1 MGIDPMDDLRALG
14 YEYRGSPARLFK
26 VGSDAGF
33 EFQGDDHYG
42 SLAEAVSEYVALSL
56 EDEAGLEPL
65 WLPLG
70 TDSGEGC
77 PVFVNSSFDTAERL
91 LVIIQGAGRVRAG
104 VWGCSLCINN
114 DLEWGTA
121 LPYLRRASAEGY
133 GILVLNPNHNRCE
146 GSAITG
152 SETPD
157 RHVGYVWEHVVGARC
172 CAARIDVIAHSA
184 GGHALL
190 NCLSRS
196 PTTVA
201 IGARLPAT
209 SRLNRIIFT
218 DSYHTKQQVLKLPAG
233 VRLILEDSARTVN
246 FVPHSS
252 SLGTPVDKWTSQ
264 EYTFTRE
271 EKGCSCLSACTE
283 DHASTNHAALD
294 EVFSFL
300 NAPVRDRSFSCPL

>member
-14 YEYRGSPARLFK
+14 YEYRGSPACLFK
-26 VGSDAGF
+26 VGTDAGF

-42 SLAEAVSEYVALSL
+42 CLAEAVADYVALLL

-77 PVFVNSSFDTAERL
+77 PVFVSSSFDTADRL

-104 VWGCSLCINN
+104 VWGCALCINK
-114 DLEWGTA
+114 DLEWGTV

-133 GILVLNPNHNRCE
+133 GILILNPNHNKCE
-146 GSAITG
+146 GRAISG

-157 RHVGYVWEHVVGARC
+157 RHVAYVWENIVSARC
-172 CAARIDVIAHSA
+172 RAARIDVIAHSA

-190 NCLSRS
+190 SCLSRS
-196 PTTVA
+196 ATSVA
-201 IGARLPAT
+201 MGDQLPAT
-209 SRLNRIIFT
+209 SRLNRIVFT
-218 DSYHTKQQVLKLPAG
+218 DSYHTRQQVLKLPEG
-233 VRLILEDSARTVN
+233 VRSILEDPARTVN
-246 FVPHSS
+246 FVPHPAP
-252 SLGTPVDKWTSQ
+252 LGTPVDKWTSQ

-271 EKGCSCLSACTE
+271 DKYCSCLSACTE
-283 DHASTNHAALD
+283 DHAATNHAALY

-300 NAPVRDRSFSCPL
+300 DAPVRD